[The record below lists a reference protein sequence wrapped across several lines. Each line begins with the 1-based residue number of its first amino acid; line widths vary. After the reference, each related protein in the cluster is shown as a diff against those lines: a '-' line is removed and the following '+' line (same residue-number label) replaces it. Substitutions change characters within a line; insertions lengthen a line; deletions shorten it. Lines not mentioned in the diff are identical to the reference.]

1 MVNKYLE
8 KNINNANY
16 RVDIDGLRAIGEN
29 MTYNYR
35 AQIAHRNGINNYIG
49 SLEQNMLMLNLLKQ
63 GKLIKP

>member
-1 MVNKYLE
+1 
-8 KNINNANY
+8 
-16 RVDIDGLRAIGEN
+16 

-35 AQIAHRNGINNYIG
+35 AQIAHRNGIYNYIG